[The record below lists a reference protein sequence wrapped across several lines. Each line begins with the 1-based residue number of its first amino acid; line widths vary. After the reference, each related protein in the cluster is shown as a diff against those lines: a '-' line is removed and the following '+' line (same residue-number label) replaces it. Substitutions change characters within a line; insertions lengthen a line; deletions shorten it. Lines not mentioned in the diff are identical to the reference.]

1 LPAKRWL
8 GIEEMKIEIIHP
20 AHYRDDG
27 TLVQARRWYD
37 RLGAYL
43 PHLGPPL
50 MAALTPDRHQVRLV
64 EEYIEDINFD
74 TDADVIAL
82 SGQIMQFDRCKDIA
96 AEFRARG
103 KITVLGGYLPSMLP
117 DRVAGLFDAIVVGE
131 GDELWPQVLNDI
143 ERGQLKSCYRA
154 SRPADLGKLPV
165 PRYDLI
171 KKDRVVVYPVQAT
184 RGCPFV
190 CQYCSIAAV
199 FNGGYRK
206 RPIDQIVRDVEATG
220 SRHINFCDDNLCE
233 DVKFSEALFTALAG
247 ARIRWGTQTT
257 INVARHPKLLKKARE
272 SGAVLMALGVE
283 TFSAKNLEEVNKT
296 FHAVDKYAEGFRRI
310 MDAGI
315 SPHALIIFGLPDDNV
330 DTFKRTLDYLENL
343 KVPIAQ
349 FFILTPY
356 PGTPTGDR
364 IWRDAKVFD
373 TRLSH
378 LREPYVVYQPEQMTP
393 EQLCEGWWGVV
404 RDFYSLRSIAKRIV
418 FRRGPVNFWIN
429 LATNLYYWSKV
440 KRGIHTVYF
449 GKN

>member
-1 LPAKRWL
+1 MR
-8 GIEEMKIEIIHP
+8 IDIIHP

-50 MAALTPDRHQVRLV
+50 LAALTPDKHQVRLV
-64 EEYIEDINFD
+64 EEYLEDIDFD
-74 TDADVIAL
+74 SNADVIAL
-82 SGQIMQFDRCKDIA
+82 SGQIMQFDRCKDISA
-96 AEFRARG
+96 KFRARG
-103 KITVLGGYLPSMLP
+103 KKTVLGGYLPSMLP
-117 DRVAGLFDAIVVGE
+117 DRVEGLFDAVVIGE
-131 GDELWPQVLNDI
+131 GDDVWPRLLEDM
-143 ERGQLKSCYRA
+143 ERGQLKSRYRA
-154 SRPADLGKLPV
+154 DRPADLSRLPV

-171 KKDRVVVYPVQAT
+171 KKDRVIVYPVQAT

-220 SRHINFCDDNLCE
+220 SRNINFCDDNLCE
-233 DVKFSEALFTALAG
+233 DVKFAEQLFTALAG
-247 ARIRWGTQTT
+247 APIRWGTQTT
-257 INVARHPKLLKKARE
+257 INVARHPELLKKARA

-283 TFSAKNLEEVNKT
+283 TFSARNLEEVSKT

-315 SPHALIIFGLPDDNV
+315 SPHALIIFGLPDDNL
-330 DTFKRTLDYLENL
+330 DTFKRTVDYLERL

-364 IWRDAKVFD
+364 IWRDEKVFD
-373 TRLSH
+373 TSLSH
-378 LREPYVVYQPEQMTP
+378 LREPYVVYKPEQMTP
-393 EQLCEGWWGVV
+393 AQLHDGWWNAVTE
-404 RDFYSLRSIAKRIV
+404 FYSLRSIAKRIV
-418 FRRGPVNFWIN
+418 LRRKPVNFWIN
-429 LATNLYYWSKV
+429 VATNLYYWSKV